1 MIDFVALTDWAWLL
15 GVLGLAVA
23 AGIYGYVKRQPAG
36 TEVMIDLGEQ
46 IHDGAMAFLRREY
59 IVLSGF
65 VVVVAIL
72 LSLAIGPLPA
82 AAYVFGALSSVAAG
96 FCGMKA
102 ATRANTRT
110 AAAAKDFGQGKAL
123 RIAFFG
129 GAVMGLAVAA
139 LGLVGIGVL
148 YVIYAAGALPGTGEF
163 PRFAE
168 IISGFAMG
176 ASSIALFARVGG
188 GIYTKAADVGADLVG
203 KIEAGIPED
212 DPRNPA
218 TIADNVGDNVGDVAG
233 MGADIYES
241 YVGSIV
247 ATVAIAATVPA
258 LAGHRAAAVALPI
271 LTVMVG
277 LLASLVGIAA
287 MKALEKRNPAHA
299 LHGTT
304 WVAGGL
310 FLAAMYFVVQ
320 SLGITFTDPE
330 SGRAYPVLG
339 PWVAIVAGTLA
350 GVLIGMVTQYYTAA
364 KPVRRIAEA
373 SETGAAT
380 NIIAGLAIGM
390 ESTAIPV
397 ILICAAIGSS
407 YFFAGLYGIGIAAV
421 GMLATTGVT
430 MSVDAYGPIADN
442 AGGISEMSHLGPET
456 RAITDSL
463 DAIGNTT
470 AAIGKGFAI
479 GSAALTALA
488 LFSAYSSAVG
498 LQVTGINI
506 VDPVV
511 VVGLF
516 LGGILPFFVA
526 ALTMTAV
533 GRAAQG
539 MVDEVRRQFRE
550 IPGIMD
556 GTGKPDSARCIDI
569 STKAAL
575 REMILPGV
583 TAVSAPVIVGY
594 FLGVEAL
601 GGLLAG
607 ATVTGVLMALFMA
620 NAGGAWDNAKKY
632 IEGGAHGGKGS
643 APHKAAVVGDTVGDP
658 FKDTSGP
665 SLNILIKLMSVVS
678 LVLAP
683 WFVSVHG
690 IDVTSTAQWIRDVAQ
705 ALFG

>member
-1 MIDFVALTDWAWLL
+1 MNFVDLTSFAWVL
-15 GVLGLAVA
+15 GVVGLAI
-23 AGIYGYVKRQPAG
+23 AGAIYAYVKRQDPG
-36 TEVMIDLGEQ
+36 NETMVEIGEQ

-59 IVLSGF
+59 TMLAGF
-65 VVVVAIL
+65 VVVVAGL
-72 LSLAIGPLPA
+72 LGLAIGPLSA
-82 AAYVFGALSSVAAG
+82 GAYLFGALASVCAG
-96 FCGMKA
+96 FAGMKA

-110 AAAAKDFGQGKAL
+110 SAAANQEGQGKAL
-123 RIAFFG
+123 RVAFFG

-139 LGLVGIGVL
+139 LGMLGIGVL
-148 YVIYAAGALPGTGEF
+148 YYVYGASASSAAEF
-163 PRFAE
+163 TSYAE
-168 IISGFAMG
+168 IVSGFAMG

-203 KIEAGIPED
+203 KVEAGIPED

-233 MGADIYES
+233 MGADIFES
-241 YVGSIV
+241 YVGSMV
-247 ATVAIAATVPA
+247 ATIAIGASAPA
-258 LAGHRAAAVALPI
+258 LAGSRAAAIALP
-271 LTVMVG
+271 LMTVMVG
-277 LLASLVGIAA
+277 LVCSLIGIAF
-287 MKALEKRNPAHA
+287 MKVLEKRNPSHA

-304 WVAGGL
+304 WIAGGL
-310 FLAAMYFVVQ
+310 FLGAMYFVVQ
-320 SLGITFTDPE
+320 SMGITFTGE
-330 SGRAYPVLG
+330 SYSSSG
-339 PWVAIVAGTLA
+339 PWIAIVAGTLA
-350 GVLIGMVTQYYTAA
+350 GVLIGMVTQYYTSAG
-364 KPVRRIAEA
+364 PVDRIAE
-373 SETGAAT
+373 SSQTGAAT
-380 NIIAGLAIGM
+380 NIIAGLAVGM
-390 ESTAIPV
+390 ESTVIPV
-397 ILICAAIGSS
+397 ILICIAIFVSFS
-407 YFFAGLYGIGIAAV
+407 FAGLYGIGISAV
-421 GMLATTGVT
+421 GMLATVGVT
-430 MSVDAYGPIADN
+430 MTVDAYGPIADN
-442 AGGISEMSHLGPET
+442 AGGISEMSGLGPET
-456 RAITDSL
+456 REITDSL

-488 LFSAYSSAVG
+488 LFSAYATATNLTS
-498 LQVTGINI
+498 INI
-506 VDPVV
+506 MEPMVV
-511 VVGLF
+511 IGLL
-516 LGGILPFFVA
+516 LGGTLPFFVA

-550 IPGIMD
+550 IPGLME
-556 GTGKPDSARCIDI
+556 GTAKPDSARCVDI

-583 TAVSAPVIVGY
+583 TAILSPVIVGK

-632 IEGGAHGGKGS
+632 IEAGAYGGKGS
-643 APHKAAVVGDTVGDP
+643 EPHKAAVVGDTVGDP

-683 WFVSVHG
+683 WF
-690 IDVTSTAQWIRDVAQ
+690 IA
-705 ALFG
+705 